1 MILTQLKKEIISSN
15 SNEAINLQKKSFFG
29 ERIEEKVQYT
39 LTEAFYLLEA
49 KKIKIFIKNKE
60 LEKKELE
67 KKLSRID
74 KKFHLKYLVYKD
86 LRKQGYIVKT
96 GLKFGAD
103 FRVYEKGKNPNNS
116 HAKWLVF
123 VEHETNKNS
132 WQEFSSKNRVAHS
145 TKKKLLIAIVD
156 EESDILYFEIN
167 WIKP

>member
-1 MILTQLKKEIISSN
+1 MIIVQLNKEIISSN
-15 SNEAINLQKKSFFG
+15 SSEAINLFKKSYFG
-29 ERIEEKVQYT
+29 EKVEDKIQYT
-39 LTEAFYLLEA
+39 LAETLYLVETKKA
-49 KKIKIFIKNKE
+49 KVFFNKKE
-60 LEKKELE
+60 LTKKELE
-67 KKLSRID
+67 EKLIRLD
-74 KKFHLKYLVYKD
+74 KKFHLKYLVYRD
-86 LRKQGYIVKT
+86 LRKQGYVVKT

-103 FRVYEKGKNPNNS
+103 FRVYEKGKTPDNS

-156 EESDILYFEIN
+156 EEGDVLYFEIN

>member
-1 MILTQLKKEIISSN
+1 MIIVQLNKEIISSN
-15 SNEAINLQKKSFFG
+15 SSEAINLFKKSYFG
-29 ERIEEKVQYT
+29 EKVEDKIQYT
-39 LTEAFYLLEA
+39 LAETLYLVEKKKA
-49 KKIKIFIKNKE
+49 KVFFNKKE
-60 LEKKELE
+60 LTKKELE
-67 KKLSRID
+67 EKLIRLD
-74 KKFHLKYLVYKD
+74 KKFHLKYLVYRD
-86 LRKQGYIVKT
+86 LRKQGYVVKT

-103 FRVYEKGKNPNNS
+103 FRVYEKGKTPDNS

-156 EESDILYFEIN
+156 EEGDVLYFEIN